1 MTSQSES
8 EKIITNCIQ
17 CNYLK
22 ESMTKFS
29 CNHLI
34 CKECLCL
41 LLIENEFNYTKN
53 SSNICLNCPEC
64 EPNFKK
70 IEDAPKLNLTQ
81 DELKNLL
88 SSSNAINAPLKCIK
102 HSQDIKYFC
111 ESCNNEICEECKNID
126 KEHEN
131 SQIEIEEIKS
141 DAAEKLL
148 LNQCLNLEQIN
159 NKIEEN
165 KSKINSEIQQ
175 SLSHVKEK
183 INLAIEELN
192 HLLVSAEEKS
202 KENEKYVNEFF
213 EMLKFTYEKY
223 YSMMTSPQLSL
234 QIIKKM
240 SSMKN
245 LLDINLFQNN
255 VLIEHLESLN
265 SVIEEHSKK
274 IKEAT
279 PLKIELMFKEGLVQT
294 GNCNTFNTGH
304 KEFMT
309 GAIFANVTNNL
320 ITTATDNSMIIYEK
334 KLGKDNKLTFNI
346 VKKEINKKIIGTALL
361 NLKKSNFVVGYDN
374 GLIKVWR
381 TEDFEVDKIFTGH
394 TNQIRKIIKQDDN
407 TIISCSDDTTI
418 RAWSLDSYEA
428 DCSYSLTGH
437 EDKINDILLLDP
449 YDSNTL
455 VSVSDDKTMRI
466 WNLEMKECSN
476 AIKTGDVQTCLG
488 KLRNGKFMLGGED
501 GAVTVFNIEGFEPIL
516 SISAHTEPV
525 ELLYESP
532 FTGDIITGSQD
543 NLVKMFNVDNGTCLK
558 ILEGH
563 KNTIINVIQLDENN
577 ILTASVDKTIKIWTI

>member
-165 KSKINSEIQQ
+165 KSKITSEIQQ

-183 INLAIEELN
+183 INIAIEELN

-255 VLIEHLESLN
+255 ILIEHLESLN

-361 NLKKSNFVVGYDN
+361 NLKQSNFVVGYDN

>member
-213 EMLKFTYEKY
+213 GMLKFTYEKY

-265 SVIEEHSKK
+265 SVIEEHSRK
-274 IKEAT
+274 IKEAS

-361 NLKKSNFVVGYDN
+361 NLKQSNFVVGYDN

>member
-1 MTSQSES
+1 
-8 EKIITNCIQ
+8 
-17 CNYLK
+17 
-22 ESMTKFS
+22 MTKFS

-165 KSKINSEIQQ
+165 KSKITSEIQQ

-202 KENEKYVNEFF
+202 KENEKHVNEFF

-361 NLKKSNFVVGYDN
+361 NLKQSNFVVGYDN

>member
-165 KSKINSEIQQ
+165 KSKITSEIQQ

-183 INLAIEELN
+183 INIAIEELN

-255 VLIEHLESLN
+255 ILIEHLESLN

>member
-165 KSKINSEIQQ
+165 KSKITSEIQQ

-183 INLAIEELN
+183 INIAIEELN